1 MAPLAADGTFTVH
14 LTGLRPSFVGGGV
27 TYDASTTPFSVLTMA
42 AHGSA
47 DRSFDT
53 VTPVSFAGTS
63 MPGTGTPTPTT
74 PPATG
79 PTTGTATVDGLA
91 PGGTVQPGA
100 TLTLSAGGFGAGE
113 QGARLELH
121 STPVVL
127 ATGLQADA
135 TGTVTV
141 TFTVPTNTPAGAHTL
156 YLIGAQHTATFAVV
170 VAAAPECVARSV
182 SGASLTWGVRESF
195 RTYVTGPIANGSIT
209 ASGVSGSG
217 PWTWGG
223 GRGQFNTAKS
233 LGGAAFGG
241 SAHFTGHSG
250 TLDLTIASPR
260 VQVDG
265 PSSGTLF
272 ATVTGADGA
281 SSRVAIASLRLSAG
295 SATSSADQVR
305 WTGVPAT
312 LTAAGAAAFAGFYT
326 AGEALDPVSFTLPL
340 GSAVE
345 CDPSTGLA
353 STGSEVAPIAAG
365 AGLLVVLGGLLALV
379 ARRRRPLLQG

>member
-1 MAPLAADGTFTVH
+1 M
-14 LTGLRPSFVGGGV
+14 
-27 TYDASTTPFSVLTMA
+27 
-42 AHGSA
+42 
-47 DRSFDT
+47 
-53 VTPVSFAGTS
+53 
-63 MPGTGTPTPTT
+63 
-74 PPATG
+74 
-79 PTTGTATVDGLA
+79 
-91 PGGTVQPGA
+91 
-100 TLTLSAGGFGAGE
+100 
-113 QGARLELH
+113 
-121 STPVVL
+121 
-127 ATGLQADA
+127 
-135 TGTVTV
+135 TV
-141 TFTVPTNTPAGAHTL
+141 TFTVPTNTPARAHTL

-241 SAHFTGHSG
+241 SVHFTGHSG

-281 SSRVAIASLRLSAG
+281 SSRSPSRACACRRLGDELGRPGAVDRCPG
-295 SATSSADQVR
+295 DADDGRCRGVR
-305 WTGVPAT
+305 RLLHRGR
-312 LTAAGAAAFAGFYT
+312 GAR
-326 AGEALDPVSFTLPL
+326 PVSFTLPL

-365 AGLLVVLGGLLALV
+365 AVLLVVLGGLLALV